1 MAAERDGAGSDEAA
15 TRSSASGAAGDRAV
29 FGRGDGVCGLCAD
42 SAGIGPPPLFRFQD
56 KVFHAVC
63 FGILTGPGVL
73 VLPKRYLW
81 FWLGQHGLPSGFG
94 IEVVQWKYIP
104 TRTGSI
110 EDFAADAV
118 GIAAAVFVARAIR
131 GRCWRVCEKRPG
143 MFRPRFEMLQ
153 RTGSG

>member
-1 MAAERDGAGSDEAA
+1 MTDERE
-15 TRSSASGAAGDRAV
+15 
-29 FGRGDGVCGLCAD
+29 
-42 SAGIGPPPLFRFQD
+42 SAGAVTRPELLAQLVIALCSGGAMAYAAYVLTAPGPGVPPLFPFQD

-81 FWLGQHGLPSGFG
+81 FWVGHIVFLGIG

-110 EDFAADAV
+110 DDFVADAV
-118 GIAAAVFVARAIR
+118 GIAAAFFVARAIR
-131 GRCWRVCEKRPG
+131 KFVTDRAGKAA
-143 MFRPRFEMLQ
+143 
-153 RTGSG
+153 